1 MIEAILRTA
10 GWHARSAQPDKRRIV
25 AVALAVGAVAPA
37 PADAQIVNVQGALA
51 KPPKED
57 GVTGQVELKID
68 WREGNNRLLDLG
80 AAGSVIV
87 RRGRLLALAIARGEL
102 ATGAG
107 TTFKQRT
114 FEHVRARVRLDEHW
128 KWEVFAQ
135 HELDRFRRLTVRA
148 LSGTGPAFQIVSSDA
163 VSVLAGVS
171 YMFEYEQLDDREATN
186 DAGDR
191 YLNHRASAY
200 LTGQEKLGD
209 TVAVTQ
215 TVYVQPRIDDPRD
228 VRLLGELA
236 LTSKLSRHFALT
248 DGLTVA
254 YDHTPPAGIERT
266 DLQLRIALLITF

>member
-1 MIEAILRTA
+1 M
-10 GWHARSAQPDKRRIV
+10 
-25 AVALAVGAVAPA
+25 ALAVGALAPA
-37 PADAQIVNVQGALA
+37 TAAAQIVNVQGALS
-51 KPPKED
+51 KPPTKD
-57 GVTGQVELKID
+57 GVIGQVELKVD

-102 ATGAG
+102 ATSAG

-114 FEHVRARVRLDEHW
+114 FEHVRARVRLDSHW
-128 KWEVFAQ
+128 KWEVFSQ

-148 LSGTGPAFQIVSSDA
+148 LAGTGPAFQIVNSDA

-171 YMFEYEQLDDREATN
+171 YMLEYEQLDDRDGAP
-186 DAGDR
+186 DAGAR
-191 YLNHRASAY
+191 YVNHRASAY
-200 LTGQEKLGD
+200 LTGQQRLGE
-209 TVAVTQ
+209 TVAVIQ

-236 LTSKLSRHFALT
+236 LTSKLTRHLALT

-254 YDHTPPAGIERT
+254 YDHTPPAGIKRA